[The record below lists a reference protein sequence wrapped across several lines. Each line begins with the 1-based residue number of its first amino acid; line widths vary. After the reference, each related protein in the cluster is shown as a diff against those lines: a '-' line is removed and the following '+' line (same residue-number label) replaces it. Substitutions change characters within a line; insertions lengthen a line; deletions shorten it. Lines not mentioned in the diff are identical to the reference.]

1 MKGVFTVL
9 NLWYLVNL
17 MNLFITYYS
26 HLGLASHE
34 TVGKGK

>member
-1 MKGVFTVL
+1 MKGVFTIL

-17 MNLFITYYS
+17 MDLLITYS